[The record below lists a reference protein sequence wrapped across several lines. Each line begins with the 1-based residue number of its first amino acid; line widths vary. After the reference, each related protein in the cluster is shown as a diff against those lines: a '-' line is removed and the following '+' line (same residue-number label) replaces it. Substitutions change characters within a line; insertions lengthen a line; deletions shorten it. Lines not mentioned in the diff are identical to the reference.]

1 MPTYAYRC
9 SNCGVEFER
18 FQKFTD
24 KPLTRCPECRGKVNR
39 VPQAAG
45 IVFKGSG
52 WYIND
57 SKSASATTSNKKS
70 SGKEKT
76 GEAGKAET
84 QAETKPETKSE
95 SKSAA
100 SSE

>member
-9 SNCGVEFER
+9 TSCGVEFER

-52 WYIND
+52 WYIKD
-57 SKSASATTSNKKS
+57 SKSASSTTSGKKS
-70 SGKEKT
+70 DGTTSEGSKSEGKS
-76 GEAGKAET
+76 EAKAT
-84 QAETKPETKSE
+84 ETK
-95 SKSAA
+95 A
-100 SSE
+100 STSSD

>member
-57 SKSASATTSNKKS
+57 SKSASATTSGKKG

-76 GEAGKAET
+76 SEAGKAEA
-84 QAETKPETKSE
+84 QTKTETKSE

-100 SSE
+100 SSD

>member
-9 SNCGVEFER
+9 TSCGVEFER
-18 FQKFTD
+18 FQKFAD
-24 KPLTRCPECRGKVNR
+24 KPLTRCPECHGKVNR

-52 WYIND
+52 WYIKD
-57 SKSASATTSNKKS
+57 
-70 SGKEKT
+70 
-76 GEAGKAET
+76 
-84 QAETKPETKSE
+84 

-100 SSE
+100 SNATSGKKSTGKEATSESSASEGKSEAKAAETQAAASSN

>member
-9 SNCGVEFER
+9 TSCGVEFER

-52 WYIND
+52 WYIKD
-57 SKSASATTSNKKS
+57 SK
-70 SGKEKT
+70 
-76 GEAGKAET
+76 
-84 QAETKPETKSE
+84 
-95 SKSAA
+95 AA
-100 SSE
+100 SSTTSGKKSDGKETTSENGKSEAKSTEAKAAAPSD

>member
-9 SNCGVEFER
+9 TSCGVEFER

-52 WYIND
+52 WYIKD
-57 SKSASATTSNKKS
+57 SKSGSSTASGRKSDGKETTNE
-70 SGKEKT
+70 SGKS
-76 GEAGKAET
+76 EAKAT
-84 QAETKPETKSE
+84 ETKA
-95 SKSAA
+95 AA
-100 SSE
+100 SSD